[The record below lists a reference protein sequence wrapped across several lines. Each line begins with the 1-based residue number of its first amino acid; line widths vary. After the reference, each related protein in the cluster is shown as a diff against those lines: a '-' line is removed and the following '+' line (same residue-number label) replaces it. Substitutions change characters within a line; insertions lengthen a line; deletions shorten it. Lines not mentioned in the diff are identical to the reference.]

1 MTASPTTPNTS
12 ADVGAPMGAPSGP
25 SVGARSGTPSTAVS
39 GLPPLVEP
47 AAGLTAEETLRYS
60 RHLIIPGFGMEAQLR
75 LKNARVLVIGA
86 GGLGSPALLY
96 LAAAGVGLLGIV
108 DDDDVELSNLQRQ
121 VIHGMGDL
129 GRSKAESARASILE
143 LNPLVDVVM
152 HEERLDRGNALEL
165 FSQYDLI
172 IDGTDNFAT
181 RYLVNDAA
189 AILGKPYVWGSILR
203 FDGQVS
209 VFWQGHGPTYRDLY
223 PEAPPPGSVPSC
235 AEGGVLGV
243 LCAQIGSVMV
253 NEAIKLIT
261 GVGTTLLGRVLV
273 FNALDMSWRELR
285 VRPDP
290 SAERITELIDYEQF
304 CGLPSLGSGG
314 DRAAGKGEDAPVPLV
329 TVDELAELLAA
340 RSAGS
345 ADFDLLDVRNPEEY
359 AIVGIDGARL
369 VPQHLILDG
378 EERIDAARPV
388 IVHCKSGVRSAAVV
402 RFLRAQGHPDARS
415 VQGGILEWV
424 SRIEPGKPSY

>member
-1 MTASPTTPNTS
+1 MTASPSSSSLLPPE
-12 ADVGAPMGAPSGP
+12 GAVPASSSSGP
-25 SVGARSGTPSTAVS
+25 V
-39 GLPPLVEP
+39 GLPALVD
-47 AAGLTAEETLRYS
+47 AVGRLTREETTRYS
-60 RHLIIPGFGMEAQLR
+60 RHLIIPGFGIEAQLR

-96 LAAAGVGLLGIV
+96 LAAAGVGTLGIV
-108 DDDDVELSNLQRQ
+108 DDDGVELSNLQRQ
-121 VIHGMGDL
+121 VIHGVQDI
-129 GRSKAESARASILE
+129 GRAKAESARDSILA
-143 LNPLVDVVM
+143 LNPLVEVVL
-152 HEERLDRGNALEL
+152 HEERLDRDNALHL
-165 FSQYDLI
+165 FSEYDLI
-172 IDGTDNFAT
+172 VDGTDNFAT

-209 VFWQGHGPTYRDLY
+209 VFWQDRGPTYRDLY

-290 SAERITELIDYEQF
+290 SAPRITELIDYEAF
-304 CGLPSLGSGG
+304 CGLPAGDAGG
-314 DRAAGKGEDAPVPLV
+314 NADEQPVPTV
-329 TVDELAELLAA
+329 TVEELAGLLAA
-340 RSAGS
+340 RAAGL
-345 ADFDLLDVRNPEEY
+345 ADFDLLDVRSPEEY
-359 AIVGIDGARL
+359 AIVSIDGASL
-369 VPQHLILDG
+369 VPKNSILEGDVVVDRG
-378 EERIDAARPV
+378 RTV
-388 IVHCKSGVRSAAVV
+388 YVHCKSGVRSADVV
-402 RFLRAQGHPDARS
+402 RFLRAEGHGDVYS
-415 VQGGILEWV
+415 VEGGVVDWV
-424 SRIEPGKPSY
+424 NRIEPGKMSY

>member
-1 MTASPTTPNTS
+1 MTASPSAPQAPANTAAPLQAPA
-12 ADVGAPMGAPSGP
+12 ADIS
-25 SVGARSGTPSTAVS
+25 SE
-39 GLPPLVEP
+39 LPPLVD
-47 AAGLTAEETLRYS
+47 ATGSLTQEETFRYS
-60 RHLIIPGFGMEAQLR
+60 RHLVIPGFGTDAQLR

-96 LAAAGVGLLGIV
+96 LAAAGVGTLGIV

-121 VIHGMGDL
+121 IIHGMPDL
-129 GRSKAESARASILE
+129 GRPKAASARDSILG
-143 LNPLVDVVM
+143 LNPLVDVVV
-152 HEERLDRGNALEL
+152 HQERLDASNALSL
-165 FSQYDLI
+165 FAGYDLI

-209 VFWQGHGPTYRDLY
+209 VFWQDHGPTYRDLY
-223 PEAPPPGSVPSC
+223 PEAPPAGSVPSC

-290 SAERITELIDYEQF
+290 TAGRVTELIDYEQF
-304 CGLPSLGSGG
+304 CGLPPAASATLGRETP
-314 DRAAGKGEDAPVPLV
+314 DDDVPTV
-329 TVDELAELLAA
+329 TVDELAGLLAA
-340 RSAGS
+340 RSAGT
-345 ADFDLLDVRNPEEY
+345 ADFDLLDVRNPEEH
-359 AIVGIDGARL
+359 AIVSIDGAVL
-369 VPQHLILDG
+369 VPKNLIIDG
-378 EERIDAARPV
+378 DAAIDGSRTV
-388 IVHCKSGVRSAAVV
+388 YVHCKSGVRSADVV
-402 RFLRAQGHPDARS
+402 RFLRGRGHLEVRS
-415 VQGGILEWV
+415 VDGGIIEWV
-424 SRIEPGKPSY
+424 RRIEPEKMMY

>member
-1 MTASPTTPNTS
+1 MTAFPSSPQ
-12 ADVGAPMGAPSGP
+12 APASVEPPPPGGP
-25 SVGARSGTPSTAVS
+25 A
-39 GLPPLVEP
+39 GLPPLV
-47 AAGLTAEETLRYS
+47 AATGALTQDETLRYS
-60 RHLIIPGFGMEAQLR
+60 RHLIIPGFGTDAQLR

-96 LAAAGVGLLGIV
+96 LAAAGVGTLGIV

-121 VIHGMGDL
+121 VIHGMPDL
-129 GRSKAESARASILE
+129 GRSKAASARDSIID
-143 LNPLVDVVM
+143 LNPLVEVVL
-152 HEERLDRGNALEL
+152 HEDRLDRSNALSL
-165 FSQYDLI
+165 FAGYDLI
-172 IDGTDNFAT
+172 VDGTDNFAT

-209 VFWQGHGPTYRDLY
+209 VFWQDRGPTYRDLY

-290 SAERITELIDYEQF
+290 TAPRVTELVDYEQF
-304 CGLPSLGSGG
+304 CGLPGPT
-314 DRAAGKGEDAPVPLV
+314 AAGDASQEEPVPTV
-329 TVDELAELLAA
+329 SVDELAELLAA
-340 RSAGS
+340 RSAGD
-345 ADFDLLDVRNPEEY
+345 ADFDLLDVRNPEEH
-359 AIVGIDGARL
+359 AIVNIDGAVL
-369 VPQHLILDG
+369 VPKNLILDG
-378 EERIDAARPV
+378 DATVDGSRTV
-388 IVHCKSGVRSAAVV
+388 YVHCKSGVRSADVV
-402 RFLRAQGHPDARS
+402 RFLRAEGHPDARS
-415 VQGGILEWV
+415 VAGGIIEWV
-424 SRIEPGKPSY
+424 RRIEPGKMTY